1 MAITTIAD
9 LQIVPSKF
17 SSYIIERTTEK
28 SKLVKSGIT
37 VEDPTVS
44 DVISGTP
51 KGGNLITMPFYK
63 PLSGEDEVFGE
74 EELGIDKIET
84 DNEIA
89 TLLIRQ
95 KAWGDTDLSRVM
107 GGTDPLSAIADL
119 ASDWWVA
126 REQAIMLSTLKGL
139 LDPSKGALKSH
150 VLDVSAEKSTDCVI
164 GVDNTLDAKQLMGD
178 AYDKLGT
185 VFMHSA
191 TYTALQKQQKI
202 DTEYSSDLKVKIDYY
217 LGYQVEVDDGMPRDA
232 GTGTYTTYFLGK
244 GAFARN
250 DGMPQGLIGVET
262 DRKKL
267 TAQNI
272 LINRRALVMHPR
284 GLSWNANAT
293 LTGGKKYASNVDLEK
308 AVNWIL
314 KKDPKNI
321 PIVALKHKLAYSAE

>member
-119 ASDWWVA
+119 ASDWWVT

-191 TYTALQKQQKI
+191 TYTTLQKQQKI

-284 GLSWNANAT
+284 GLSWNANAV

-308 AVNWIL
+308 AANWIL